1 MFHLHHFQSLSNPLL
16 ASFDEKNVLNIFV
29 IVLITICSFFSATL
43 SPLFVQV
50 QEMGMGNDPF
60 IIVSIIGQE
69 LLNVREVY
77 PAITVLEAA
86 LQIGTTSTKLKGSV
100 LSALSSAHWKTGNT
114 KRAMRY
120 MEDDLKSAE
129 ELEDEAGQC
138 RAHGNLGNA
147 FYSQSMYKKALK
159 HHKLQLSFASKL
171 QDRGLMA
178 EALTSLGHVYVS
190 TGDHSSALAS
200 HKRCLVVCRELNDR
214 LAEGKELGKVGSVYT
229 LMGDHRNASQYY
241 LESLRI
247 AEEIKDV
254 TEIIRSCN
262 NLGGLFYNMRDYGE
276 SITYFMKAL
285 KISSE
290 QSDLSG
296 QCRALG
302 GLGHTYRGQM
312 KLDEALRCHQKQL
325 KIAMKLDRSSEA
337 RARSNIGVVLQQK
350 GQYRHALDFHKSHL
364 VICRELSDK
373 DGEGRACGNIGNAYH
388 SLGQYERAVKYHKY
402 AIALCKE
409 LRDQQSEA
417 SLHGNLAVAFQ
428 ALEMYD
434 DAETHYKKH
443 LEMTRLSR
451 NYHGECQAE
460 SNLGNF
466 YIVKGDVQTAT
477 NHFAMQLSLAEKL
490 DDVKEMAKACHSLG
504 YSNYLK
510 ENYSESIEY
519 YERNIRL
526 VGESCDKSSLGTLHC
541 NLGLAYLGTG
551 EFKKA
556 AESQKKFLVA
566 ATEKKNVYNIC
577 KALGNI
583 GDVYFKEGNFS
594 EALRFFSEKLKVS
607 EDSKLETQKAVA
619 CNKLGRTY
627 VSVGNYRKA
636 LEMYNKELALNKAFN
651 ETARV
656 FECYENIAHVHLTK
670 KNYNEAFATHTTQ
683 LEMAKESENKSW
695 QARARNNLGLI
706 LIQLEMYKEALGE
719 FENQLDLL
727 TSSSVGN
734 LEIGKCHGHIGD
746 CFFYMKNLKDSLK
759 HYQHCLDF
767 VSKSNNVL
775 NQDMAYKCLT
785 TVHKAMDNLQE
796 ARVCAEKR
804 LALSDE
810 VEDAVKCE
818 AYGEL
823 GDIHLSMGNVDQAM
837 SYFESQQKVAKES
850 RNIEAEINALGGLG
864 SVHEKN
870 GTFEKALKFH
880 KLEYELCEK
889 SANLEAEGKA
899 ASSLGLIYKHLGKYQ
914 DAVHFCEKALA
925 IGNQLEDTALQSL
938 VHSRL
943 AVIKHLMCSTS
954 ESASHLQKVKEI
966 AVKIDDRQELIKA
979 HFRLG
984 ICDFAQCKYQAAEK
998 NFINVIN
1005 SANENFKEDNSKIKD
1020 FVLASFQMVQRA
1032 FVAEKRYTDA
1042 LKFAEKSRM
1051 YECKLNLRHDSLK
1064 NCEIACDN
1072 LMKRLT
1078 KVNSIVLYYS
1088 IAAGQLLIWVIA
1100 PRKGIV
1106 KFTMVPLL
1114 DGYGDGDFEGADL
1127 DDIPLNVSRPVTEI
1141 FDNLIRELRESI
1153 GVAAHCSKMQL
1164 RRYRS
1169 FDCEM
1174 VDILPPDQMP
1184 LKKYSRIGQR
1194 ATVFT
1199 PPKRIN
1205 KTTYNFALKQ
1215 KQPLTVKMIED
1226 DGWLEKAD
1234 VGALYGL
1241 LIRPIRKELNVLHSK
1256 INEATKLLIIVPSDM
1271 QLVPFSLLKDNT
1283 NSKFLADKYK
1293 IRTAFSLLCATKGAL
1308 LKKEKPN
1315 EVPYRDL
1322 IVNGNEVELKEEVLN
1337 MRRLLGADIIVVDDN
1352 EKKEL
1357 KSKLSSAN
1365 IIHFA
1370 TKVSWSNTS
1379 LVLSCEE
1386 VGRLLCSSPNSD
1398 PDFDSG
1404 DGSSG
1409 MEYPS
1414 MPDVMLTADDIS
1426 GLDLHAKLVV
1436 FSVSH
1441 IAQQDDPIIADK
1453 LNSLINAFQLA
1464 GAEAVLVSQWPVPN
1478 VTTKNF
1484 FSVFYQKFN
1493 DNFDICDA
1501 FHQAVQSIKQSEEFS
1516 HPSNWAGFMLSGI
1529 DISLHKKRASL
1540 AQVLYLLL
1548 ERPNRD
1554 AVKVLLHLV
1563 SGSHDYS
1570 LLVRTVFKFR
1580 LSGRVKDSSKYS
1592 LIVALFLDAFV
1603 LRPVTYVFSLL
1614 VAAPPIP

>member
-1 MFHLHHFQSLSNPLL
+1 
-16 ASFDEKNVLNIFV
+16 
-29 IVLITICSFFSATL
+29 
-43 SPLFVQV
+43 
-50 QEMGMGNDPF
+50 MGNDPF
-60 IIVSIIGQE
+60 INVSIIGQE

-86 LQIGTTSTKLKGSV
+86 LQIGTTNTTLKGSV

-129 ELEDEAGQC
+129 ELEDETGQC
-138 RAHGNLGNA
+138 RTHGNLGSA
-147 FYSQSMYKKALK
+147 YFSQNMYKKSLK
-159 HHKLQLSFASKL
+159 HHKLQLNFATKL
-171 QDRGLMA
+171 QDRGLIA

-190 TGDHSSALAS
+190 IGDHSSALAS
-200 HKRCLVVCRELNDR
+200 HRRCLSVCKELGDR
-214 LAEGKELGKVGSVYT
+214 LAEGKELGKIGSVYT

-241 LESLRI
+241 LESLHI
-247 AEEIKDV
+247 AEEIEDV
-254 TEIIRSCN
+254 TEVIRSCN
-262 NLGGLFYNMRDYGE
+262 NLGSLFYNMRQYEE

-290 QSDLSG
+290 QDDLSG

-312 KLDEALRCHQKQL
+312 KLDEALRCHEKQL
-325 KIAMKLDRSSEA
+325 KIARRLDRSSEA

-402 AIALCKE
+402 AIALCLE
-409 LRDQQSEA
+409 LRDQHSEA

-428 ALEMYD
+428 ALEMYG

-443 LEMTRLSR
+443 LEMARLLR
-451 NYHGECQAE
+451 NLHSECQAE

-490 DDVKEMAKACHSLG
+490 DNVKEMAKACHSLG
-504 YSNYLK
+504 YANYLRQ
-510 ENYSESIEY
+510 NYTESIDY
-519 YERNIRL
+519 YERHIRL
-526 VGESCDKSSLGTLHC
+526 VGESGDKSALGSVHC
-541 NLGLAYLGTG
+541 NLGLAYLGVDN
-551 EFKKA
+551 FKKA

-583 GDVYFKEGNFS
+583 GDVCFKEGNFS

-607 EDSKLETQKAVA
+607 EESKLEIQKAVA

-636 LEMYNKELALNKAFN
+636 LEMYNRELALNKAFN
-651 ETARV
+651 EIARV

-670 KNYNEAFATHTTQ
+670 KNYNEAFATYTVQ
-683 LEMAKESENKSW
+683 LEMAKESDNKVW
-695 QARARNNLGLI
+695 QARAHNNLGLI
-706 LIQLEMYKEALGE
+706 LIQLEMHKEALKE

-727 TSSSVGN
+727 TSSSTED
-734 LEIGKCHGHIGD
+734 LEVGKCHGHMGD
-746 CFFYMKNLKDSLK
+746 CYFYMKNLKESLK
-759 HYQHCLDF
+759 HYQNCLDF

-785 TVHKAMDNLQE
+785 AVHKAMENLQE

-804 LALSDE
+804 LALSND

-864 SVHEKN
+864 RVHEKN
-870 GTFEKALKFH
+870 GTFEKALNFH
-880 KLEYELCEK
+880 NLEYELCEK
-889 SANLEAEGKA
+889 SASLEAEGKA
-899 ASSLGLIYKHLGKYQ
+899 ASSLGLIYKHLGKYPE
-914 DAVHFCEKALA
+914 AVCFCEKALA
-925 IGNQLEDTALQSL
+925 VGNQLKDTALQL
-938 VHSRL
+938 IVHSRL
-943 AVIKHLMCSTS
+943 AVIKCLMCSTS

-966 AVKIDDRQELIKA
+966 ASKTDDKPELVKSY
-979 HFRLG
+979 FRLG
-984 ICDFAQCKYQAAEK
+984 MCDFALRKYQAAEK
-998 NFINVIN
+998 SFLSVIN
-1005 SANENFKEDNSKIKD
+1005 SSCDGSIEEESKIKD
-1020 FVLASFQMVQRA
+1020 FVLASFQMLQRV
-1032 FVAEKRYTDA
+1032 FVAEKRFTDA
-1042 LKFAEKSRM
+1042 LKFAEKSRI
-1051 YECKLNLRHDSLK
+1051 YECKMNFRHDNLK
-1064 NCEIACDN
+1064 DCESACDN
-1072 LMKRLT
+1072 LMKRLA
-1078 KVNSIVLYYS
+1078 KVNSVVLYYS

-1114 DGYGDGDFEGADL
+1114 DGYGDGDFEGSDL
-1127 DDIPLNVSRPVTEI
+1127 DDIPLNVSRHVTEI
-1141 FDNLIRELRESI
+1141 LDNLIRELRESI
-1153 GVAAHCSKMQL
+1153 GVSAHCSKTEL
-1164 RRYRS
+1164 RRHRS

-1174 VDILPPDQMP
+1174 VDILPPEQMP
-1184 LKKYSRIGQR
+1184 LKKYSRVGHR
-1194 ATVFT
+1194 ATAFT

-1205 KTTYNFALKQ
+1205 KTTYNFAMKQ
-1215 KQPLTVKMIED
+1215 KLSLTVKAID
-1226 DGWLEKAD
+1226 DDDWQEK
-1234 VGALYGL
+1234 VQYSSLYGL
-1241 LIRPIRKELNVLHSK
+1241 LIRPVRKELSVLHSK
-1256 INEATKLLIIVPSDM
+1256 TTEATKLLVVVPNDL
-1271 QLVPFSLLKDNT
+1271 QLVPFSLLKDST
-1283 NSKFLADKYK
+1283 TLKFFADKYK
-1293 IRTAFSLLCATKGAL
+1293 IRTAFSLLCATRGAL

-1315 EVPYRDL
+1315 EVPFRDL
-1322 IVNGNEVELKEEVLN
+1322 IVNGNEVDLREEVSN
-1337 MRRLLGADIIVVDDN
+1337 MRRLLGADVIVVDDN

-1357 KSKLSSAN
+1357 KSKLSNAN
-1365 IIHFA
+1365 VIHFA
-1370 TKVSWSNTS
+1370 TKVSWSNSS
-1379 LVLSCEE
+1379 LVLSGEE
-1386 VGRLLCSSPNSD
+1386 VGRLLCGSPNSD
-1398 PDFDSG
+1398 PDIDSG

-1409 MEYPS
+1409 IEYPS
-1414 MPDVMLTADDIS
+1414 MPDIMLTADEIS
-1426 GLDLHAKLVV
+1426 RLDLHAKLVV

-1441 IAQQDDPIIADK
+1441 VVQQDDPVVADK
-1453 LNSLINAFQLA
+1453 LNSLLTAFQLA
-1464 GAEAVLVSQWPVPN
+1464 GAEAILISQWPLPN
-1478 VTTKNF
+1478 VATKEF
-1484 FSVFYQKFN
+1484 FSVFYEKFN

-1501 FHQAVQSIKQSEEFS
+1501 FHQAIMSIKQSEDLS
-1516 HPSNWAGFMLSGI
+1516 HPSNWAGFVLSGI
-1529 DISLHKKRASL
+1529 DVSLHKKRASL

-1563 SGSHDYS
+1563 SRSCGRDLILIPDFRFCSPSFGCIDSDGKPCRLENNIACYFPHRFLPSHAYCLCFQVAS
-1570 LLVRTVFKFR
+1570 Q
-1580 LSGRVKDSSKYS
+1580 SS
-1592 LIVALFLDAFV
+1592 
-1603 LRPVTYVFSLL
+1603 
-1614 VAAPPIP
+1614 